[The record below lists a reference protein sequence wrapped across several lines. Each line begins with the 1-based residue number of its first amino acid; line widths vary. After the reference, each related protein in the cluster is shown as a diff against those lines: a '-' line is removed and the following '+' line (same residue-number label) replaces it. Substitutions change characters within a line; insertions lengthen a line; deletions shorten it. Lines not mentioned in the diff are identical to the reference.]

1 MWKLLLF
8 LLLLGGPAEAQ
19 TVGPQPVLCNK
30 TAVGSNGAGTVQ
42 TVAPVVGQV
51 INICGYDAMA
61 GAAAGS
67 FQLTTGTGATCG
79 TGTVNITASYPFGAG
94 VGLVHASTYTR
105 YTTLQSAGVCVIVTG
120 TGPVVWT
127 LFYSQF

>member
-1 MWKLLLF
+1 MWR
-8 LLLLGGPAEAQ
+8 LLLLLLLSGPAEAQ

-30 TAVGSNGAGTVQ
+30 TAIGSSGAATVQ
-42 TVAPVVGQV
+42 TVAPIAGQV
-51 INICGYDAMA
+51 VNICGYEAMA

-79 TGTVNITASYPFGAG
+79 TATVTITASYPFGAG
-94 VGLVHASTYTR
+94 VGLVNPSTYVR
-105 YTTLQSAGVCVIVTG
+105 YSTPQGNGVCVVITG
-120 TGPVVWT
+120 TGPVAWT